1 MGAVFISQGILNFQN
16 LLTAMFGVMF
26 AAMGMGNS
34 QGMAV
39 DGKKAAMATA
49 TLFGLMDR
57 KPKIPA
63 LPPSDSAAASG
74 GAAALSIKGVTLQ
87 YRGRGGAPPALN
99 DLNLDIP
106 AGAFV
111 ALVGASGC
119 GKSSVV
125 SLLLRLYEPS
135 SGSVTLNGVDI
146 RALPLDKLRSQI
158 AWVQQEPSLFN
169 SVSCFFFAVCVGGKG
184 LLLLS
189 CPLTPLRPPLSNA
202 PTLSPP
208 PPFLT
213 EHWVQHWLPQ
223 PPAAWHACRGG
234 SVPRRLGAHPRRGAQ
249 ERRA

>member
-1 MGAVFISQGILNFQN
+1 MGAVFINQGILNFQN

-34 QGMAV
+34 NGMAV

-49 TLFGLMDR
+49 TLFGLQDR

-63 LPPSDSAAASG
+63 LPPSDATAAASS

-87 YRGRGGAPPALN
+87 YRGRAGAPPALN
-99 DLNLDIP
+99 ELSLDIP

-169 SVSCFFFAVCVGGKG
+169 SV
-184 LLLLS
+184 
-189 CPLTPLRPPLSNA
+189 R
-202 PTLSPP
+202 
-208 PPFLT
+208 
-213 EHWVQHWLPQ
+213 
-223 PPAAWHACRGG
+223 
-234 SVPRRLGAHPRRGAQ
+234 
-249 ERRA
+249 